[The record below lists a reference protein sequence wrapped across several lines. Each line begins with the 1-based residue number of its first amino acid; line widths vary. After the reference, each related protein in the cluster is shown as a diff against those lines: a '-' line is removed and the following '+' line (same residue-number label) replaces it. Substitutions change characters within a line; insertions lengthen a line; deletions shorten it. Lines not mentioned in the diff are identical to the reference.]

1 MKNVYVEECREY
13 SITTIKTILTSMF
26 QAMEKEKNLLHA
38 GCKVVIKPNLVSARS
53 IHQAATTHP
62 TIIEA
67 IIEICQEKGCLVT
80 IAESPAGK
88 MDEAKMRLVFEKTGL
103 REVANRHQVQLKM
116 SDESVEV
123 PLKNHPATKVE
134 VLKSIM
140 EADVVINCC
149 KLKSHSYTVF
159 TGAVKNNFGVMPGL
173 IKAQMHAKYPRR
185 TSFGTFIAD
194 LADTI
199 APQLNVMDAIVGM
212 HKEGPTNGE
221 PIALHRL
228 LASTDCFALDEVA
241 MQMVQIDSAKT
252 PVQAA
257 AYRMKC
263 LDRTQ
268 VNPILSPSLY
278 ALKIEGFIAPKHLTG
293 LLKMMPSL
301 TDAFSKWTA
310 AYPVVQPEL
319 CIGCQE
325 CIKDCPQRTIELI
338 DQKAHVLRKNC
349 IRCYCCQ
356 EVCPANAIEIR
367 RK

>member
-1 MKNVYVEECREY
+1 MKNVYLESCNEY
-13 SITTIKTILTSMF
+13 NLDKIKSILIPMF
-26 QAMEKEKNLLHA
+26 QAMEKENNLLQP

-67 IIEICQEKGCLVT
+67 IIEICLEKGCIVT

-103 REVANRHQVQLKM
+103 REVANRHHVELKM
-116 SDESVEV
+116 SDESIEI
-123 PLKNHPATKVE
+123 PLKNHPATKVD
-134 VLKSIM
+134 VLKSIVY
-140 EADVVINCC
+140 ADVVINCC

-173 IKAQMHAKYPRR
+173 TKAQIHAKYPRR
-185 TSFGTFIAD
+185 AAFGQFIAD

-199 APQLNVMDAIVGM
+199 APQFNIMDAIVGM
-212 HKEGPTNGE
+212 HKEGPTNGV
-221 PIALHRL
+221 PIELHRI

-241 MQMVQIDSAKT
+241 MQMVNVDSAKT
-252 PVQAA
+252 PIQAA
-257 AYRMKC
+257 AYQMK
-263 LDRTQ
+263 LIDRTQ
-268 VNPILSPSLY
+268 VNPIFSSSIHEF
-278 ALKIEGFIAPKHLTG
+278 KIKGFITPQHLTG

-301 TDAFSKWTA
+301 SEAISKWTA
-310 AYPVVQPEL
+310 AYPIVQPEL

-325 CIKDCPQRTIELI
+325 CIKDCPQFTIELI
-338 DQKAHVLRKNC
+338 NHKAHVNRKNC

-356 EVCPANAIEIR
+356 EVCPANAIDIK